1 MDWDSNIKKVNI
13 GLDKQGRATMIAT
26 SIRAVMEP
34 ILSSQFGEE
43 AMDNLF

>member
-13 GLDKQGRATMIAT
+13 GLDKQGRA
-26 SIRAVMEP
+26 VMEP

-43 AMDNLF
+43 ALDDLF